1 MNLILW
7 IVQIL
12 LALAFLVSGITKVI
26 RSSDRLKEGIPEFH
40 PRMIRLIALAEILGA
55 LGLILPGLTGIATFL
70 TPVAAAGLAIIMVGA
85 VVTHARRGE
94 GRSAAVNLVLLALAL
109 VVAVGRF
116 ALVSNFS

>member
-94 GRSAAVNLVLLALAL
+94 GKSAVVNLVLLAFAL
-109 VVAVGRF
+109 VVVVGRF
-116 ALVSNFS
+116 ALGSNFS

>member
-12 LALAFLVSGITKVI
+12 LALAFLVSGITKAV

-94 GRSAAVNLVLLALAL
+94 GKSAAVNLVLLVLAL
-109 VVAVGRF
+109 VVVVGRF
-116 ALVSNFS
+116 ALLPL